1 MVIYVSKKK
10 REKKVKKHYFREY
23 LYNLNSIKKS
33 VIDICK

>member
-1 MVIYVSKKK
+1 MLIYVSKKK
-10 REKKVKKHYFREY
+10 REKEVKKHYFREY